1 MKPDGKETRPKR
13 WGLLAPVLVLG
24 LLFVIT
30 VFAGFV
36 AYEASR
42 EVQAT
47 TIAERQAV
55 SSGTGRLFVDLPG
68 VQSEIVPG
76 PAGGPIE
83 IDGEFDASGFRW
95 MPEYRA
101 DGEDWI
107 YVARLRPVR
116 ILEQAGVRGT
126 LAASVRIRV
135 PRDVPISI
143 EGRVGRD
150 ADIELGGLSLVAA
163 DLKFGSGDHR
173 VAFSERLPSPLERL
187 ALKASVGELE
197 LVKLGNASPRE
208 VYVNKNVGDLCVDL
222 RGPWEGDS
230 AFEMECGLGSCDLHR
245 PGAGDAVVRVWQR
258 GTLLGD
264 EPAATDEG
272 LPVIEVKVES
282 AVRSS
287 VELSA
292 SLTGP

>member
-1 MKPDGKETRPKR
+1 MSSDGKPTRPRR

-47 TIAERQAV
+47 TISERQAV
-55 SSGTGRLFVDLPG
+55 PASAGRLIVDLPG

-76 PAGGPIE
+76 PPGSPIE

-101 DGEDWI
+101 QGTGWT

-135 PRDVPISI
+135 PRDVPLSI

-150 ADIELGGLSLVAA
+150 ADVELGGLSVRDA
-163 DLKFGSGDHR
+163 DMKFGTGDHR
-173 VAFSERLPSPLERL
+173 VAFSERLPMPLERL

-208 VYVNKNVGDLCVDL
+208 IYINKNVGDLCVDL
-222 RGPWEGDS
+222 RGPWARDT
-230 AFEMECGLGSCDLHR
+230 AFVLECGLGSCDLHR
-245 PGAGDAVVRVWQR
+245 PGSGEAAVRVWQR
-258 GTLLGD
+258 GALLGD
-264 EPAATDEG
+264 EPAASDDG

-282 AVRSS
+282 ALRSA
-287 VELSA
+287 VELTA
-292 SLTGP
+292 ALTEP